1 MNKAKHRN
9 TKGLIPFKKGPNPL
23 RWRHGQKSK
32 EVVKISRDIQ
42 QWLSVIGEE
51 LNKDGKTHAEAVAR
65 KLWER
70 SEKGDMRAIEIVLER
85 LLGKAVQP
93 LSGDL
98 NVNAKLSIH
107 ALRKSMKDL
116 GQE

>member
-1 MNKAKHRN
+1 MKV
-9 TKGLIPFKKGPNPL
+9 T
-23 RWRHGQKSK
+23 
-32 EVVKISRDIQ
+32 RDIQ
-42 QWLSVIGEE
+42 QWLAQIGGEVRAE
-51 LNKDGKTHAEAVAR
+51 GQTHAEALAR

-70 SEKGDMRAIEIVLER
+70 AEKGDMRAAEIVLER

-98 NVNAKLSIH
+98 NVNAKLS
-107 ALRKSMKDL
+107 LSTLKKSMKDL